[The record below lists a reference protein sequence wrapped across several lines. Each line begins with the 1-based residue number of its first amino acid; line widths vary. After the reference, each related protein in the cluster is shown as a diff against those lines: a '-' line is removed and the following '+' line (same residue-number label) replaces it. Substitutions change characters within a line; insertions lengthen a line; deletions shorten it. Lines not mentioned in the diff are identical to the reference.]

1 MAFGNAL
8 ATLPLMASLL
18 PVRFEVHTGFGA
30 VHLPAVRVVIL
41 INAFAIIAHSSVHR
55 SIVTKEFAAF

>member
-1 MAFGNAL
+1 
-8 ATLPLMASLL
+8 MASLL